1 METSDIIKANKEL
14 VLQRWMKQVKEEV
27 PKAKK
32 QGTTALR
39 NDLPDLI
46 DDIAVSVDMDQ
57 LEQNTHNNFDHGRL
71 RAAFE
76 SYTLSDVVREYRVL
90 MQVLLDV
97 VDEQGTV
104 SVSDRDKVIFLITRA
119 IEEAA
124 EVFYQTRQE
133 ESEQAR
139 KQAERLA
146 VRLEEEGQLRDN
158 FIGTVTHDLR
168 NPMANTLSLV
178 DILRTTTDE
187 AVKNKAM
194 DAIQTSM
201 EQADTLIRNLLD
213 ANLVKAGAT
222 LPVSIERCDI
232 MPTVRAAVEGF
243 DESHD
248 RSIRLTDAPASLMV
262 GCDAKALRRALDNL
276 ISNAIK
282 YGTGDVSVS
291 VEPSEDQTVS
301 FSVHNWGN
309 PISEEQQSEVFS
321 HYYRV
326 EGQQALLGWGIGLSL
341 VKGIAEA
348 HGGEVTLS
356 SSETEGTTFTIRI
369 PAYLSTNGETS

>member
-1 METSDIIKANKEL
+1 
-14 VLQRWMKQVKEEV
+14 
-27 PKAKK
+27 
-32 QGTTALR
+32 
-39 NDLPDLI
+39 
-46 DDIAVSVDMDQ
+46 
-57 LEQNTHNNFDHGRL
+57 
-71 RAAFE
+71 
-76 SYTLSDVVREYRVL
+76 
-90 MQVLLDV
+90 
-97 VDEQGTV
+97 
-104 SVSDRDKVIFLITRA
+104 
-119 IEEAA
+119 
-124 EVFYQTRQE
+124 
-133 ESEQAR
+133 
-139 KQAERLA
+139 
-146 VRLEEEGQLRDN
+146 
-158 FIGTVTHDLR
+158 
-168 NPMANTLSLV
+168 
-178 DILRTTTDE
+178 
-187 AVKNKAM
+187 M

-222 LPVSIERCDI
+222 LPIAIERGDI

-243 DESHD
+243 DESRG
-248 RSIRLTDAPASLMV
+248 RSIQLTDAPLSLTV

-291 VEPSEDQTVS
+291 VASSEDQTVS

-321 HYYRV
+321 RYYRAA
-326 EGQQALLGWGIGLSL
+326 GQRAPSGWGIGLSL

-356 SSETEGTTFTIRI
+356 SSETEGTTFTIGI